1 MTNIQTDKVLDAKGL
16 ACPMPIVK
24 TKKTI
29 NELEP
34 GQVLE
39 IEATDKGSTADLKA
53 WCENTGHQYIGT
65 VHKGNVIHHF
75 VRKGG
80 EEIKEIQHPHLID
93 NEDLAKK
100 LGSNEQIIILDV
112 REPSEFAFNHIP
124 GAISIPFG
132 ELDQRM
138 SNLNKGAE
146 MFVICRTG
154 NRSDLAA
161 QKLTQSGFEKVF
173 NVVPGMTEW
182 KGQTKSLI
190 T

>member
-24 TKKTI
+24 TKKSI

-39 IEATDKGSTADLKA
+39 IQATDKGSTADLKA
-53 WCENTGHQYIGT
+53 WCANVGHQYIGT
-65 VHKGNVIHHF
+65 IENAEIIHHF

-80 EEIKEIQHPHLID
+80 EEMEEIKYPHLIEND
-93 NEDLAKK
+93 QLAKR
-100 LGSNEQIIILDV
+100 LESNEQAVILDV

-124 GAISIPFG
+124 GSISIPFG
-132 ELDQRM
+132 ELEQRIN
-138 SNLNKGAE
+138 NLNKEAE
-146 MFVICRTG
+146 MYVICRTG

-161 QKLTQSGFEKVF
+161 QKLSQLGFKKVF
-173 NVVPGMTEW
+173 NVVPGMSEW
-182 KGQTKSLI
+182 KGKTEKLI
-190 T
+190 D